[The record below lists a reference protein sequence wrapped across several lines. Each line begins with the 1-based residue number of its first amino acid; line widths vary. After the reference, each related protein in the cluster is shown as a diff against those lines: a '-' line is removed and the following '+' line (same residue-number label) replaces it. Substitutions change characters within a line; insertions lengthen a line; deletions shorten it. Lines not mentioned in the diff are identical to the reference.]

1 MGEGTNVMERTLA
14 LEVLHVTEAA
24 ALACARM
31 MGQGD
36 EHLAYHKAMEAMKNA
51 LDNVRMD
58 GVVILGEG
66 EPGETPELFTGQ
78 RIGTGDPPQVDI
90 ALDPLEG
97 TTICATGGP
106 NSISIIAIGEKGS
119 FLSCPDGY
127 MEKIAVG
134 PQARGAIDL
143 NLPPRQ
149 NLRNIADAL
158 GCYLEDLTVAILDRP
173 RHTSLIREVRE
184 TGARIKL
191 IGDGDVSA
199 AIAPS
204 IEGSGV
210 DVLMGIGGAKEGILT
225 AAALQ
230 CTRGDI
236 QGRLLPKDQ
245 DPARGAA
252 SPVLTIQQMVREDNV
267 MFIATGVTD
276 GDNLKGVR
284 FYSGG
289 ATTYSLVMQSRSR
302 TLRFIETHHR
312 FQG

>member
-1 MGEGTNVMERTLA
+1 MERNLA

-24 ALACARM
+24 AMACARI
-31 MGQGD
+31 MGLGD
-36 EHLAYHKAMEAMKNA
+36 EHLAYHKAMEAMKKA
-51 LDNVRMD
+51 LDAVRMD
-58 GVVILGEG
+58 GRIMLGEG
-66 EPGETPELFTGQ
+66 EKGETPELFNGQ
-78 RIGTGDPPQVDI
+78 RIGTGDLPQVDI

-106 NSISIIAIGEKGS
+106 NSISIIAIGEKGC
-119 FLSCPDGY
+119 FLPCPDGY

-134 PQARGAIDL
+134 PKARGAIDL
-143 NLPPRQ
+143 NLSPHQ
-149 NLRNIADAL
+149 NLSNIADAL
-158 GCYLEDLTVAILDRP
+158 GYYLEDLTVVILDRP
-173 RHTSLIREVRE
+173 RHASLIREVRE

-210 DVLMGIGGAKEGILT
+210 EVLMGIGGAKEGILA

-236 QGRLLPKDQ
+236 QGRLLPREQ
-245 DPARGAA
+245 ELTRGSA
-252 SPVLTIQQMVREDNV
+252 SSILTIQQMVRKENV
-267 MFIATGVTD
+267 MFVATGITD
-276 GDNLKGVR
+276 GDILKGVR

-302 TLRFIETHHR
+302 TLRFIETRH
-312 FQG
+312 G